1 MANPHPVMGV
11 GEANVIVVVL
21 VACPVVGLKFRYPW
35 FCEEVNCAPNGV
47 AAESHVE
54 APLGTLGLRL
64 FVTMDADGKPAA
76 PGIDSVE
83 VHDGLAP
90 VGVAKVA

>member
-1 MANPHPVMGV
+1 
-11 GEANVIVVVL
+11 VIVVVL
-21 VACPVVGLKFRYPW
+21 IAWPVVGLKFKYLW
-35 FCEEVNCAPNGV
+35 FCDDANCAPNGV
-47 AAESHVE
+47 LADSHVE

-64 FVTMDADGKPAA
+64 FVEIAAAGKPAA
-76 PGIDSVE
+76 PGIVRPV